1 MLDLSYYET
10 LSNNN
15 PIFIKRVLNV
25 FLSNTPEDIDK
36 LKQSIYSKDLNK
48 IKEYSHK
55 LKSIFKSYN
64 LNELTKCIEELEEI
78 GKTGFQDRAFE
89 LIHNIIDIFE
99 ELKPEIIGVLNR
111 Y

>member
-10 LSNNN
+10 LSNHN
-15 PIFIKRVLNV
+15 PVFIKRVLNV
-25 FLSNTPEDIDK
+25 FLTNTPEDINK
-36 LKQSIYSKDLNK
+36 LKHGVYAKDLHK

-64 LNELTKCIEELEEI
+64 LHELTKCIEELEEI
-78 GKTGFQDRAFE
+78 GKTEFQDKAFE
-89 LIHNIIDIFE
+89 LIDSIVDIFE